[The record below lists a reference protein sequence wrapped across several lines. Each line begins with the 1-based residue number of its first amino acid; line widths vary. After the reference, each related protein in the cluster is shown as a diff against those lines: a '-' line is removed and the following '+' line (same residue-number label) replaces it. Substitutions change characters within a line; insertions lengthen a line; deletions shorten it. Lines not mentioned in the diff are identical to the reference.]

1 MLRRFK
7 KSVLKKK
14 LSILPSQKQSIRF
27 LAAREKFNDDVKTIS
42 AKLAE
47 AKKANAKVGVLE
59 LLEQLEKEHP
69 AISKEAFACMAAL
82 ISDEKRRK
90 SHLSAVIN
98 AIKKASKV
106 LSKDVNEVECSIY
119 ECNWC
124 AMNNAAEYS
133 DDYNVFAVDCNVVK
147 LATCLLCG
155 KKNYLSGSGGR
166 A

>member
-82 ISDEKRRK
+82 ISVRR
-90 SHLSAVIN
+90 
-98 AIKKASKV
+98 
-106 LSKDVNEVECSIY
+106 
-119 ECNWC
+119 
-124 AMNNAAEYS
+124 
-133 DDYNVFAVDCNVVK
+133 
-147 LATCLLCG
+147 
-155 KKNYLSGSGGR
+155 GGNPISQQ
-166 A
+166 